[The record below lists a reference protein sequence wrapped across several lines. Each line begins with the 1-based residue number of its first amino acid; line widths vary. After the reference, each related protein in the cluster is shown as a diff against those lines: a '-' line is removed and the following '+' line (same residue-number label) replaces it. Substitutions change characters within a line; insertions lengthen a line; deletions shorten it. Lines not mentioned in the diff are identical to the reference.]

1 MQTLGTG
8 PSLDD
13 RMSLA
18 AMETYLLSASQLA
31 ILLSQ
36 LSGQAF
42 TALDMLHPV
51 STIAYHVMS
60 LPGPRHGPDH
70 WKDDSATRHISP
82 ICAIAEL
89 VRSSVLTLVSIVIA
103 TTSGDTHYLTRQ
115 RDRPIRFLFTQTDD
129 GIWESCGELRLWVL
143 VIQSLIEKRS
153 ERSWFLDEIARV
165 MSLLSVTSW
174 SQVVSALHNVTWIER
189 VALKEM
195 VRLRLDV
202 ESRLTPSPG

>member
-1 MQTLGTG
+1 MHTLGTG

-18 AMETYLLSASQLA
+18 AVETYLLSASQLA
-31 ILLSQ
+31 ILLKQ
-36 LSGQAF
+36 ISGPAV
-42 TALDMLHPV
+42 TVLDMLHPV
-51 STIAYHVMS
+51 STIAHHVMS
-60 LPGPRHGPDH
+60 LPGPRHSQEH
-70 WKDDSATRHISP
+70 WKDNNATRHISP

-115 RDRPIRFLFTQTDD
+115 RDRPVRFLFTQTDD
-129 GIWESCGELRLWVL
+129 GIWESCGDLRLWVL

-165 MSLLSVTSW
+165 MSLMSLTSW
-174 SQVVSALHNVTWIER
+174 SQVVSALHNVIWIER

-195 VRLRLDV
+195 ARLKLDV